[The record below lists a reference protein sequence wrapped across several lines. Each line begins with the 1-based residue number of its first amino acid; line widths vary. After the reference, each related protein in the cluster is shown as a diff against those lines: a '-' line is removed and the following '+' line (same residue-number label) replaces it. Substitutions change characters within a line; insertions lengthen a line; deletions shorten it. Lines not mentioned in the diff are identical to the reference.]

1 MTKQEAQ
8 LIRTLVQCYRDSKDD
23 RLLDAIELITTTKLV
38 QEVPP
43 LYFYDAKGNCVAA
56 ISRLCHTVPSI
67 TKQEDDN
74 QTDTTEVQP
83 PPCSQGI
90 DSSGAVS
97 YCTTDGEEDEERQ
110 KNDED

>member
-23 RLLDAIELITTTKLV
+23 RLLAAIELVTTTKLV

-43 LYFYDAKGNCVAA
+43 LYFYDADSNCIAA
-56 ISRLCHTVPSI
+56 TSRLCHTVPPI
-67 TKQEDDN
+67 MKQEDDT

-83 PPCSQGI
+83 PPCSQGV

-97 YCTTDGEEDEERQ
+97 YCTEDEEDEERQ
-110 KNDED
+110 KTDGD